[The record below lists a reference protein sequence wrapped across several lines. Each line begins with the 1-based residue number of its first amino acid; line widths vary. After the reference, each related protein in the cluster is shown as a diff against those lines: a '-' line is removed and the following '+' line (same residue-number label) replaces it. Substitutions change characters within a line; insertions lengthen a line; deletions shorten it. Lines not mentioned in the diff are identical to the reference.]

1 MRVAYFDC
9 FSGISGDMTLGAL
22 IDAGLSFDDLRAHL
36 AMLNVP
42 GYALSIERLSKHGI
56 SGTKFHVQVHDP
68 GPHHRRLR
76 DIEALIRASGLGP
89 AIQERALAVF
99 TRLAQA
105 EATVHQIGVD
115 EVHFHE
121 VGAIDSIV
129 DIVGAVIG
137 LHLLGVQRVLASAV
151 NVGAGFVRASHGV
164 LPVPAPATAELL
176 KGVPTYARGNDGE
189 LTTPTGAALLATL
202 AERFGPLPSLR
213 VEQIGY
219 GAGTKDLP
227 QAPNLVRVFLGED
240 DTRGDG
246 DVITVL
252 EANLDDMNPEW
263 FGYAQDTLFARGA
276 LDVFYTPIYM
286 KKNRP
291 ATKLTVLCDAGSV
304 EAIVDVLF
312 RETSTF
318 GVRTYEVRRH
328 KLQRFSRAVET
339 PYGPIAVKVGRW
351 RGRVVQ
357 LSPEYDACC
366 EAARRSGVPLKEV
379 YRAAEAEGHANLGG
393 WLRDDGRDPPR
404 LP

>member
-36 AMLNVP
+36 ATLNVP

-76 DIEALIRASGLGP
+76 DIEALIRASGLEA

-105 EATVHQIGVD
+105 EATVHQISVD

-176 KGVPTYARGNDGE
+176 KGIPTYARGNDGE

-202 AERFGPLPSLR
+202 AERFGPLPALR
-213 VEQIGY
+213 VDQIGY

-240 DTRGDG
+240 ETRGDG

-276 LDVFYTPIYM
+276 LDVFYTPIFM

-291 ATKLTVLCDAGSV
+291 ATKLTVLCDPGSV

-318 GVRTYEVRRH
+318 GVRTYE
-328 KLQRFSRAVET
+328 
-339 PYGPIAVKVGRW
+339 
-351 RGRVVQ
+351 
-357 LSPEYDACC
+357 
-366 EAARRSGVPLKEV
+366 
-379 YRAAEAEGHANLGG
+379 
-393 WLRDDGRDPPR
+393 
-404 LP
+404 

>member
-22 IDAGLSFDDLRAHL
+22 IDAGLSFDELRGRL
-36 AMLNVP
+36 VTLNVP
-42 GYALSIERLSKHGI
+42 GYELSIERVSKHGI

-76 DIEALIRASGLGP
+76 DIEALIRASGLEP

-105 EATVHQIGVD
+105 EAIVHQISVN

-176 KGVPTYARGNDGE
+176 KGIPTYARGNDGE

-213 VEQIGY
+213 VEHIGY
-219 GAGTKDLP
+219 GAGTRDLP

-240 DTRGDG
+240 ETRGEA

-276 LDVFYTPIYM
+276 LDVFYTPIFM

-291 ATKLTVLCDAGSV
+291 ATKLTVLCDTGSV
-304 EAIVDVLF
+304 EALVDVLF

-328 KLQRFSRAVET
+328 KLQRFSRSVET

-366 EAARRSGVPLKEV
+366 EAARRSGVPLKDV
-379 YRAAEAEGHANLGG
+379 YRAAELQGHASLGE
-393 WLRDDGRDPPR
+393 WMRESNPDPPR